1 MGGFTGNPSGVR
13 KVLVAL
19 LALFA
24 WGAKRKSKDDAKK
37 DEKQ

>member
-19 LALFA
+19 LALFGLA
-24 WGAKRKSKDDAKK
+24 ASRKKDDAKK